1 MLDGWKAFQHTE
13 VVEEISGMASGEAAL
28 EVMIKRVEEQWKS
41 LEFNLQLH
49 RDSKDVFILGN
60 TDDIQVSILLVSV
73 FIEWSW
79 LYLDCA
85 IDFYLF
91 SFETFEI
98 FLH

>member
-73 FIEWSW
+73 FIE
-79 LYLDCA
+79 
-85 IDFYLF
+85 
-91 SFETFEI
+91 
-98 FLH
+98 